1 VPVRELLG
9 PASDG
14 GGESLPVRDAE
25 AWLAS

>member
-1 VPVRELLG
+1 VRELLG
-9 PASDG
+9 PASHG